1 MTLSARSSEAS
12 GAAGPQYP
20 LAELF
25 NVGHVLSLDSQ
36 ASCVVHRRGA
46 WVLIL
51 VDSKTQVLLA
61 WATTHHV
68 KLGFLVLFW
77 NCGLLSLFHQW
88 RRLLVGKRN
97 RQKVEA
103 GN

>member
-1 MTLSARSSEAS
+1 M
-12 GAAGPQYP
+12 
-20 LAELF
+20 
-25 NVGHVLSLDSQ
+25 
-36 ASCVVHRRGA
+36 
-46 WVLIL
+46 